1 MNHVHSRSYALE
13 LGATVNH
20 FFSELRKRNVFRVGI
35 AYAVIA
41 WLLAQ
46 IADLVLDAF
55 PSPDWV
61 MQAILLA
68 LALGFPIA
76 LFLAWAFEMTTEGIV
91 REEDVDRSRPRR
103 PHRDALV
110 IGMLILAI
118 SLLVFVR
125 FIWFSGD
132 PELNVERR
140 SVAAIP
146 FENLSGDETN
156 LPFTRGIHDDL
167 LTQLSKIGS
176 IKTIS
181 RTSVLQY
188 RDTTKSIPE
197 IASELGVAT
206 ILAGGVQ
213 RSGDRIRINVRLID
227 AVTDEPLWAETYDRQ
242 LNAANI
248 FAIQGEIA
256 TSIADALRATLTSN
270 EQQRLAVVPTRNLEA
285 LDTYFLGK
293 QLLEERNV
301 RSLQAAIE
309 YFMQVIELDPEFAL
323 AWSGL
328 ADAYMI
334 LPEYTTKIDLD
345 VVQERSVAAATR
357 ALKLDPEIPEVLASM
372 AWNRL
377 IHDYDWARAEALLRQ
392 ALEIQSNNTSA
403 LHWLSH
409 VLSWQGEHAEAIR
422 WAKRAVEVDPLSTL
436 MPMNLSY
443 IYMDAGDFEE
453 SIRIA
458 NETWERDPYY
468 GEQMGNLFLTYLR
481 AKRPADAANAMQL
494 WAASTDRDTE
504 AVAQIGRLFIR
515 HQQGESVQLTR
526 DLLDRAEFVL
536 EDMGQIYAFFG
547 DAENTLAALE
557 QGVRE
562 RSGARNVLSMKVN
575 PLYDFLRGD
584 PRFIELMN
592 RAGLEN

>member
-1 MNHVHSRSYALE
+1 MNHVHSRLYALE
-13 LGATVNH
+13 SGSTVND

-46 IADLVLDAF
+46 VADLVLDAF
-55 PSPDWV
+55 PSSDWV
-61 MQAILLA
+61 MQAILLV

-76 LFLAWAFEMTTEGIV
+76 LFLAWAFEVTAEGIV

-110 IGMLILAI
+110 IGTLILAV
-118 SLLVFVR
+118 SLFAFVR
-125 FIWFSGD
+125 FIWFSDD
-132 PELNVERR
+132 PLLDVEQR

-156 LPFTRGIHDDL
+156 LPFTRGVHDDL

-188 RDTTKSIPE
+188 RGTTKTIPE

-227 AVTDEPLWAETYDRQ
+227 AATDEPLWAETYDKQ

-334 LPEYTTKIDLD
+334 LPEYTTKIDLEL
-345 VVQERSVAAATR
+345 VQEKSVAAATR
-357 ALKLDPEIPEVLASM
+357 ALELDPEIPEVLASM

-377 IHDYDWARAEALLRQ
+377 IHDYDWAEAETLLRR

-422 WAKRAVEVDPLSTL
+422 WAKRAVEVDPHSTL

-468 GEQMGNLFLTYLR
+468 GETMGNLFLTYLR
-481 AKRPADAANAMQL
+481 AERPAEAAKAMQL
-494 WAASTDRDTE
+494 WAVSTDRDVE
-504 AVAQIGRLFIR
+504 AVNQIGRLFIR
-515 HQQGESVQLTR
+515 HHRGESDQLSR

-536 EDMGQIYAFFG
+536 EDLGQIYAFFG

-584 PRFIELMN
+584 PRFIELMH

>member
-1 MNHVHSRSYALE
+1 
-13 LGATVNH
+13 VND

-46 IADLVLDAF
+46 VADLVLDAF
-55 PSPDWV
+55 PSPDWA
-61 MQAILLA
+61 MQAILLV

-76 LFLAWAFEMTTEGIV
+76 LFLAWAFEVTPDGIM
-91 REEDVDRSRPRR
+91 RDEDVDRSRPRR
-103 PHRDALV
+103 PHRDALI
-110 IGMLILAI
+110 IGMLVLAI
-118 SLLVFVR
+118 SLFVFVR

-156 LPFTRGIHDDL
+156 LPFTRGVHDDL

-188 RDTTKSIPE
+188 RGTTKTIPE
-197 IASELGVAT
+197 IASDLGVAT

-227 AVTDEPLWAETYDRQ
+227 AATDEPLWAETYDRQ

-248 FAIQGEIA
+248 FAIQSEIA
-256 TSIADALRATLTSN
+256 RSIADALRATLTSN

-301 RSLQAAIE
+301 RALRAAIE

-334 LPEYTTKIDLD
+334 LPEYTTKIDLEL
-345 VVQERSVAAATR
+345 VHEKSVAAATR
-357 ALKLDPEIPEVLASM
+357 ALELDPEIPEVLASM

-377 IHDYDWARAEALLRQ
+377 IHDYDWAEAETLLRR

-422 WAKRAVEVDPLSTL
+422 WAKRAAEVDPHSTL

-458 NETWERDPYY
+458 NETWKRDPYY

-481 AKRPADAANAMQL
+481 AEQAADAAGAMQL
-494 WAASTDRDTE
+494 WAISTDRDVD
-504 AVAQIGRLFIR
+504 AVSQIGRLFIR
-515 HQQGESVQLTR
+515 HQQGEPVQLSR
-526 DLLDRAEFVL
+526 DLLDRAGFVL
-536 EDMGQIYAFFG
+536 EDLGQIYAFFG
-547 DAENTLAALE
+547 DTENTLAALE

-584 PRFIELMN
+584 PRFLELMR
-592 RAGLEN
+592 RAGFQI

>member
-1 MNHVHSRSYALE
+1 MK
-13 LGATVNH
+13 H
-20 FFSELRKRNVFRVGI
+20 FFSELRKRNVFRAGI

-61 MQAILLA
+61 MQTILLV

-76 LFLAWAFEMTTEGIV
+76 LFLAWAFELTAEGIV
-91 REEDVDRSRPRR
+91 REEDVDRSLPRR

-125 FIWFSGD
+125 FIWFSAD
-132 PELNVERR
+132 PELEVERR

-156 LPFTRGIHDDL
+156 LPFTRGVHDDL

-213 RSGDRIRINVRLID
+213 RSGDRIRINVRLIE
-227 AVTDEPLWAETYDRQ
+227 AATDEPLWAETYDRQ

-270 EQQRLAVVPTRNLEA
+270 EQERLAVVPTRNLEA

-334 LPEYTTKIDLD
+334 LPEYTAKIDLRL
-345 VVQERSVAAATR
+345 VQEKSVAAATR
-357 ALKLDPEIPEVLASM
+357 ALELDPEIPEVLASM

-377 IHDYDWARAEALLRQ
+377 IHDYDWAGAETLLRR
-392 ALEIQSNNTSA
+392 ALEIQSNNASA

-422 WAKRAVEVDPLSTL
+422 WAKRAVEIDPHSTL

-481 AKRPADAANAMQL
+481 AGRAADAAKAMQL
-494 WAASTDRDTE
+494 WAISTDRDVDAAE
-504 AVAQIGRLFIR
+504 QIGRLFVR
-515 HQQGESVQLTR
+515 HQQGDPVQLSR
-526 DLLDRAEFVL
+526 DLIDRAELVL
-536 EDMGQIYAFFG
+536 EDLGQIYAFLG
-547 DAENTLAALE
+547 DTENTLAALE
-557 QGVRE
+557 RGVRE

-584 PRFIELMN
+584 PRFLDLMR
-592 RAGLEN
+592 RAGFKI